1 MYNAVITRR
10 GRWLPRLLATGW
22 LLGSAA
28 FAAEPSS
35 ERIAI
40 EDSQPQ
46 LLNELLEQLNSRHY
60 VKLAIDD
67 EFSALLLDR
76 YLERLDGGKVYLLQS
91 DIESARQRWSSA
103 LDDALRQRDL
113 TAAEQLFNLW
123 RDRAIARTEAN
134 LALLANRLPVID
146 DPAARVVLDPD
157 LRDWPATSAAAD
169 QHWQLRLAEQATRL
183 LLADK
188 SAEEAQELLLKRYRS
203 QLQRLQ
209 QLTPVD
215 LFSSYANA
223 LTSLYDPHTDYMSP
237 RSEEN
242 FKINM
247 SLSLEGI
254 GAVLQSDD
262 EFTKVVRVIPGG
274 PADLHGIL
282 QAEDRIVGVGQQDEA
297 VVDVVGWRLDDVVDL
312 IRGPKDSEVTLQI
325 LPAVGEFAD
334 QQREITITR
343 DKVKLE
349 DQAAS
354 GSIVEIAASS
364 ERAAMRIGVIE
375 LPAFYFDFDAY
386 RARDPE
392 YKSST
397 RDVFNLLKQLAGES
411 VDGVILDLRSNG
423 GGSLHEATTMT
434 DLFVEPGP
442 VVQIREADQKVDRR
456 QRARSGAVYNG
467 PLVVLVDRLS
477 ASASEILAGAL
488 QDYQRAL
495 IVGSQTYGK
504 GTVQDITGLSSGQ
517 VKLTISKYYRI
528 SGDSTQNRGVVPDV
542 ALPSLWDSSKI
553 GERERDNALAWDTIH
568 PVPHRSYPGFADQL
582 EVLRQ
587 RHLIR
592 QQSRSEL
599 IRLTER
605 LALERNW
612 EEESAVLIDVAARR
626 AEKDAR
632 ENALLAIENR
642 YRTRIGEP
650 SYPDVKSWR
659 AAEEPGDDTN
669 LTSDDS
675 PTGDDELDA
684 KLAEELGEL
693 ATVEADDD
701 PLLVEAAN
709 VLADLIALTPRKK

>member
-10 GRWLPRLLATGW
+10 GRWLPRLLAIGW
-22 LLGSAA
+22 LLGCAA
-28 FAAEPSS
+28 YAVEPPS
-35 ERIAI
+35 ERIVT

-67 EFSALLLDR
+67 GFSQLLLER
-76 YLERLDGGKVYLLQS
+76 YLERLDSSKVYLLQN
-91 DIESARQRWSSA
+91 DISAAQQRWSVA
-103 LDDALRQRDL
+103 LDDALKQRDL
-113 TAAEQLFNLW
+113 TAAEALFNLW
-123 RDRAIARTEAN
+123 RDRAMTRTERN
-134 LALLANRLPVID
+134 LALLEAGL
-146 DPAARVVLDPD
+146 AAPQEPTTTLELDPD
-157 LRDWPATSAAAD
+157 QRDWLSSEAAAE
-169 QHWQLRLAEQATRL
+169 QHWQLRLAEQTTRL

-188 SAEEAQELLLKRYRS
+188 TAEEAKELLLKRYRS
-203 QLQRLQ
+203 QLQRLE
-209 QLTPVD
+209 QLTAVD
-215 LFSSYANA
+215 LFSTYANA

-254 GAVLQSDD
+254 GAVLQADD
-262 EFTKVVRVIPGG
+262 EFTKVVRVIAGG

-297 VVDVVGWRLDDVVDL
+297 VLDVVGWRLDDVVDL
-312 IRGPKDSEVTLQI
+312 IRGRKDSQVTLQI

-354 GSIVEIAASS
+354 GSIVEIPASS
-364 ERAAMRIGVIE
+364 EHAAMRIGVIE

-386 RARDPE
+386 RARDPD

-397 RDVFNLLKQLAGES
+397 RDVFNLLKRLANES

-442 VVQIREADQKVDRR
+442 VVQIREADQQVDRR

-504 GTVQDITGLSSGQ
+504 GTVQDVTGLSSGQ

-553 GERERDNALAWDTIH
+553 GERERDNALEWDTIH
-568 PVPHRSYPGFADQL
+568 AVPHRSYPGFADKL
-582 EVLRQ
+582 ELLRQ
-587 RHLIR
+587 RHTIR

-605 LALERNW
+605 LALERSW
-612 EEESAVLIDVAARR
+612 EDEDAVLINLEARR
-626 AEKDAR
+626 AEKSAR
-632 ENALLAIENR
+632 EEALLAIENR
-642 YRTRIGEP
+642 HRNRRGEP
-650 SYPDVKSWR
+650 TYADVKSWR
-659 AAEEPGDDTN
+659 AAEEPSDETMDDKAGT
-669 LTSDDS
+669 
-675 PTGDDELDA
+675 DELEE

-693 ATVEADDD
+693 TSVSADDD
-701 PLLVEAAN
+701 PLLVETAN
-709 VLADLIALTPRKK
+709 ILADLITLSQPHR

>member
-10 GRWLPRLLATGW
+10 GRLLPRLLATGW
-22 LLGSAA
+22 LLGCAA
-28 FAAEPSS
+28 FATEPPI
-35 ERIAI
+35 EKIAT

-60 VKLAIDD
+60 VKLALDD
-67 EFSALLLDR
+67 QFSALLLER
-76 YLERLDGGKVYLLQS
+76 YLERLDGGKVYLLKS
-91 DIESARQRWSSA
+91 DIESARERWSNA
-103 LDDALRQRDL
+103 LDDALKQRDL

-123 RDRAIARTEAN
+123 RDRAIARTEGN
-134 LALLANRLPVID
+134 LALLASELPAVD
-146 DPAARVVLDPD
+146 DPTIRLVLDPD
-157 LRDWPATSAAAD
+157 LRDWPATTAVAD
-169 QHWQLRLAEQATRL
+169 QHWQLRLAEQSTRL

-188 SAEEAQELLLKRYRS
+188 TAAEAQELLLKRYRS

-297 VVDVVGWRLDDVVDL
+297 VLDVVGWRLDDVVDL
-312 IRGPKDSEVTLQI
+312 IRGPKDSDVTLQI

-397 RDVFNLLKQLAGES
+397 RDVFNLLKQLAGEN

-488 QDYQRAL
+488 QDYKRAL

-568 PVPHRSYPGFADQL
+568 PVPHRTYAGFSGQL

-592 QQSRSEL
+592 RQSRSEL

-612 EEESAVLIDVAARR
+612 EDESAVLIDVTARR

-642 YRTRIGEP
+642 YRSRIGEP

-659 AAEEPGDDTN
+659 EAEQPEDQADPA
-669 LTSDDS
+669 SDE
-675 PTGDDELDA
+675 GFGA
-684 KLAEELGEL
+684 KLDDDLAAL

-701 PLLVEAAN
+701 PLLIEAAN
-709 VLADLIALTPRKK
+709 VLADFIALTPRKK